1 MRTAR
6 LRFCFHCSA
15 ALRASDIEREDI
27 VTFTMVARAAAKTLG
42 IAGTALLFGVAG
54 CGEAPVT
61 MAQETTKIAD
71 YSKRAAEL
79 AEQNARIER
88 LLVDLARAGDETERA
103 AVHKELEA
111 ARTARN
117 KLLGKR
123 GVDSSIIGCSCEPG
137 DTACSML

>member
-1 MRTAR
+1 MRAAR

-71 YSKRAAEL
+71 YSKRAAEPSK
-79 AEQNARIER
+79 AFPRIGTR
-88 LLVDLARAGDETERA
+88 GLARAGKVIVDD
-103 AVHKELEA
+103 
-111 ARTARN
+111 TARIKN
-117 KLLGKR
+117 EAR
-123 GVDSSIIGCSCEPG
+123 
-137 DTACSML
+137 AR